1 MSWVIG
7 RPEGPIVFGS
17 WRVRSGL
24 MRSHFS
30 PPFVVRHTCCDE
42 VKRTVGFAGEKMIG
56 YVHCQRSTT
65 SLEDSPENSRGYGL
79 TSRRLFVRRSSRV
92 RNDPLL
98 PPA

>member
-1 MSWVIG
+1 MSCVIG
-7 RPEGPIVFGS
+7 PPDGPMVFGS
-17 WRVRSGL
+17 CFVRSGL
-24 MRSHFS
+24 IRSHVS
-30 PPFVVRHTCCDE
+30 PPFDVRHTCCDE
-42 VKRTVGFAGEKMIG
+42 VYSTVGSAAEKMIG

-65 SLEDSPENSRGYGL
+65 SLDASPENSRGYGF

>member
-1 MSWVIG
+1 MSCVIG
-7 RPEGPIVFGS
+7 PPDGPIVFGS

-24 MRSHFS
+24 ILSHVS
-30 PPFVVRHTCCDE
+30 PPLRVRQTCCAE
-42 VKRTVGFAGEKMIG
+42 VKSTTGSAGEKTIG

-65 SLEDSPENSRGYGL
+65 SLDASPENSRGYGL
-79 TSRRLFVRRSSRV
+79 TSRRLPLRRSRRV